1 MKKMKMTINFKNGKV
16 VKSICDNYVIING
29 FLKIESDGRT
39 GFFNTSELLAF
50 EVTELKEE
58 KKEIEEKK

>member
-39 GFFNTSELLAF
+39 AFFNTSELLAF

>member
-1 MKKMKMTINFKNGKV
+1 MKKMKMTINFKNGKI

-50 EVTELKEE
+50 DVTELKEKE
-58 KKEIEEKK
+58 EIEEKK

>member
-16 VKSICDNYVIING
+16 VKAICDNYVIING

-39 GFFNTSELLAF
+39 AFFNTSELLAF
-50 EVTELKEE
+50 EVTEELKEE
-58 KKEIEEKK
+58 KKEKKK